1 MNLENDPEYAS
12 QLCREAQLRLTH
24 RVAQLSEQDIAA
36 PSLLPG
42 WSVGHVLTHLARNAD
57 GHARR
62 LVGALE
68 GKDLPK
74 YADGEEQRRQ
84 EIADGAACPASE
96 ILADLEASMEYLEAV
111 FSQCSA
117 AGWPNGE
124 LLGGGHYG
132 VSACPAHRL
141 REVEMHHVDL
151 GLGYTPSDWPE
162 DYVAWDLS
170 ELLATVPQRLG
181 SLADRRTLMAWLAG
195 RAPLDPATSL
205 SPW

>member
-1 MNLENDPEYAS
+1 MNLAHDPKYAS
-12 QLCREAQLRLTH
+12 QLCRAAQQRLAQ
-24 RVAQLSEQDIAA
+24 RIAQLSEHDIAS
-36 PSLLPG
+36 PSRLPG

-62 LVGALE
+62 LSGSLKGIDVL
-68 GKDLPK
+68 K
-74 YADGEEQRRQ
+74 YDGGEKQRRQ
-84 EIADGAACPASE
+84 EIGAGATRSASE
-96 ILADLEASMEYLEAV
+96 IIDDLTASMLALENI
-111 FSQCSA
+111 FDQCSA
-117 AGWPNGE
+117 AGWPNGQ
-124 LLGGGHYG
+124 LLGGGQYG
-132 VSACPAHRL
+132 TSECPAHRL

-181 SLADRRTLMAWLAG
+181 SLADRRSFTAWLAG
-195 RAPLDPATSL
+195 RGPLDAATSL